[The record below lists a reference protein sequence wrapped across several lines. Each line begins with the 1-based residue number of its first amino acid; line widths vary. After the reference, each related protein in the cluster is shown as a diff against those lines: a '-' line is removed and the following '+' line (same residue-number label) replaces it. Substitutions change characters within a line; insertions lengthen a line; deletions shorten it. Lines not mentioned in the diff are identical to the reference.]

1 MTLQCAIASAELGN
15 SRNRLLAIGQAESAT
30 GYARV
35 LANILARV
43 CSHFRT
49 LHFGI
54 NYRGPIL
61 ERGYKTLPN
70 MLVGDQL
77 GRKQLPALLVEYKPD
92 LVFLCHDIDFYSVH
106 EPVLDQFRRHKPDTS
121 VVVYCPVEWE
131 ETPPGNFSS
140 LLGADCVVFYTEF
153 GRGLFRRATGQLGV
167 AYTRPNSAAVIPH
180 GIDSKCFFPLV
191 YGDRRA
197 SVRTARTDLFADS
210 PWLMDA
216 FIVLNANRNSPRKR
230 VDVTLRIFAEFSRA
244 KPDTY
249 LYLHMGMRDSG
260 CDVLKIA
267 RELQIEDRLL
277 LTTRDAAK
285 PDVTD
290 QHLNLI
296 YNACDVGINTST
308 GEGWGLVAMEHDATG
323 APQILPA
330 HSAPLEVWA
339 KEGMLIPFKQSAEA
353 HLDTTHAVRQLNLLY
368 SQPSLLLQASERSF
382 SFATTPKFSWDYIA
396 DQWARLFGQS
406 VS

>member
-1 MTLQCAIASAELGN
+1 VTPQGAIASIERRN

-35 LANILARV
+35 LVNILARV
-43 CSHFRT
+43 SSHFQT

-54 NYRGPIL
+54 DYRGPIL
-61 ERGYKTLPN
+61 EREYRILPN

-77 GRKQLPALLVEYKPD
+77 GRKQLRALLVEYKPD

-106 EPVLDQFRRHKPDTS
+106 EPVLDQFRKHKPDIS

-153 GRGLFRRATGQLGV
+153 GRGLFQRATSQLSV
-167 AYTRPNSAAVIPH
+167 AYTPPKSVAVIPH
-180 GIDSKCFFPLV
+180 GIDSNCFFPLV
-191 YGDRRA
+191 TGDRRA
-197 SVRTARTDLFADS
+197 SMRTARTDLFVDS
-210 PWLMDA
+210 PWLMEA

-230 VDVTLRIFAEFSRA
+230 VDVTLRIFAEFSRG
-244 KPDTY
+244 KPDAY

-267 RELQIEDRLL
+267 RELEIENRLL

-290 QHLNLI
+290 QRLNLI

-308 GEGWGLVAMEHDATG
+308 GEGWGLVAMEHAATG
-323 APQILPA
+323 APQMLPA

-339 KEGMLIPFKQSAEA
+339 EDGILIPLKQSAGA
-353 HLDTTHAVRQLNLLY
+353 HLDTTYAVRQLNLLY

-382 SFATTPKFSWDYIA
+382 AYAITPKFSWDYIA
-396 DQWARLFGQS
+396 GEWARLFGQY